1 MGFLRKK
8 SMLIPLLALSLAA
21 CAPKP
26 TVTGPL
32 IIDLPCDG
40 DVKDYTIDGHPMV
53 IFQTSGCDLTDV
65 NFTNDV
71 GKTHFKNKKNSPA
84 TSIKIDY
91 DGGAW
96 ATARVTTT
104 RHPTSPRAVRK
115 MAAAAESS
123 SNC

>member
-1 MGFLRKK
+1 MGFLSKK
-8 SMLIPLLALSLAA
+8 SMLVSLLALSLAA

-71 GKTHFKNKKNSPA
+71 GKMHFKNKKPSAA
-84 TSIKIDY
+84 TSIKFDY
-91 DGGAW
+91 DGGGLGAG
-96 ATARVTTT
+96 ARYYYTT
-104 RHPTSPRAVRK
+104 PYIPAG
-115 MAAAAESS
+115 SS
-123 SNC
+123 KDGGGGGIIK